1 MTASR
6 SCGVLLHPT
15 SLPGPQGCGDLGAGA
30 HQFIDW
36 LASAGQRLW
45 QVLPLGP
52 TGAGNSPYMSPS
64 AFAGH
69 PLLVDLGDLHQRGWL
84 TAGEIEIGTPS
95 TTERVD
101 YAEVIPW
108 RTQRLALAADR
119 FASSADPA
127 ARAQYRRFCD
137 EQAGWL
143 EDYALYTVLAA
154 AQPGRSW
161 SAWPD
166 GLAAREPLALAR
178 ARSRLA
184 AQLDACRFV
193 QWCFYRQWQAL
204 REYAHSKGIRM
215 FGDTPIFVAYDSADV
230 WAHPGLFE
238 LDDSGQPVAVAG
250 VPPDYFSAT
259 GQRWGN
265 PLYRW
270 EAHAVTGFDWWRR
283 RVRHA
288 LDSFDLLRIDHFR
301 GFAAFWRIPAHE
313 ETAIQGEWVP
323 GPGEALFHS
332 LTGSLGPLPIVAED
346 LGTITSDVEHLR
358 RSFAFPGMRVL
369 QFAWGGDIGN
379 PYLPHNHS
387 PDSVVYTGTH
397 DNDTTIGWWRSL
409 DDATRRHV
417 CEYLGTE
424 GHEIHWDLIRAACA
438 SVADTAILPLQD
450 VLGLD
455 GRHRMNTPGQA
466 DGCWAWR
473 VDPSSLSD
481 GPAERLA
488 ALCHLH
494 RRDGMPP
501 AD

>member
-1 MTASR
+1 MTTSR

-15 SLPGPQGCGDLGAGA
+15 SLPGPQGSGDLGEGA
-30 HQFIDW
+30 YQFIDW

-52 TGAGNSPYMSPS
+52 TGAGSSPYMSPS

-69 PLLVDLGDLHQRGWL
+69 PLLVDLADLHQRGWL
-84 TAGEIEIGTPS
+84 TAAEIEMGAPS
-95 TTERVD
+95 TTDRVD
-101 YAEVIPW
+101 YAAVTPW
-108 RTQRLALAADR
+108 RMQRLALAADR

-127 ARAQYRRFCD
+127 VRSQYRRFCD

-143 EDYALYTVLAA
+143 EDYALYTALAA
-154 AQPGRSW
+154 AQPAHSW

-166 GLAAREPLALAR
+166 GLAAREPRALAR

-184 AQLDACRFV
+184 VQVDACRFV
-193 QWCFYRQWQAL
+193 QWCFFRQWQAL
-204 REYAHSKGIRM
+204 REHAHARGIRM

-288 LDSFDLLRIDHFR
+288 LDNFDLLRIDHFR
-301 GFAAFWRIPAHE
+301 GFAAFWCIPVHE
-313 ETAIQGEWVP
+313 ETAIHGEWVP

-332 LTGSLGPLPIVAED
+332 LTSSLGPLPIVAED

-369 QFAWGGDIGN
+369 QFAWGGDIGDPN
-379 PYLPHNHS
+379 LPHNHS
-387 PDSVVYTGTH
+387 RDAVVYTGTH
-397 DNDTTIGWWRSL
+397 DNDTTIGWWAGL
-409 DDATRRHV
+409 DEATRRHV

-424 GHEIHWDLIRAACA
+424 GHEIHWDLIQAACA
-438 SVADTAILPLQD
+438 SEADLAILPMQD

-455 GRHRMNTPGQA
+455 GGHRMNTPGQA
-466 DGCWAWR
+466 AGCWEWR
-473 VDPSSLSD
+473 VDRSGLSD